1 MFCRTPN
8 QPVFTCSKLAIKTLE
23 QGVNMFKFNNKDTG
37 TTPLTSFWCLY
48 CKLWTYFTLCPSVSI
63 VSFDPS
69 VSIANFEHV
78 IAGREKGLKWL
89 DSGFLAVETFFLSF
103 KMNELT
109 NKFGQTR
116 YAHSEPCQTPKM
128 ELFMKIVYGF

>member
-1 MFCRTPN
+1 MWICL
-8 QPVFTCSKLAIKTLE
+8 KLTIKTPE
-23 QGVNMFKFNNKDTG
+23 RRHWRYSGVFIVNFEHI
-37 TTPLTSFWCLY
+37 SQ
-48 CKLWTYFTLCPSVSI
+48 CPSVSI
-63 VSFDPS
+63 VNFDPS

-78 IAGREKGLKWL
+78 IAGWEKGLKWL
-89 DSGFLAVETFFLSF
+89 YSGFLAAETFFLSF